1 MANRGEPKMREAI
14 RVAKFE
20 VDSVVG
26 REWKDA
32 NKEWFETMDMCR
44 KAANLYYETWL
55 VWHVQNDSAR
65 KMSEWRAKR
74 REIDERFDRAIASH
88 LDEQTEGG
96 DLSKTDSKAFIAS
109 IEMDRKAALAVH
121 LSECPVACIS
131 APPKG
136 LKPKGKDRQQ
146 YLSNVLYDQ
155 LTERFPRLNA
165 VLATLL
171 MQTLRGSLVSG
182 KAASGS
188 LAKWTSILEHNEGM
202 PMFTKREFPIPFSC
216 ATATLVKIGDECFVD
231 LQMRRVPVEGK
242 SRNALVTDRIKLRM
256 TGKSAKGQLTKF
268 DKIASGEW
276 SFKGSEFTY
285 DKNNKKW
292 FVNLCHQCPSQ
303 VESLNPDK
311 AAYLIP
317 GRNVPFYIRQRGQR
331 KQWLQGRGH
340 HITSMRERVWSKRS
354 ELNSGS
360 KKSSSLR
367 GGHGTKAA
375 MKWRE
380 RWSRTWREFV
390 KRINHHVSKDAVDYC
405 VTNGIG
411 TLYYCKPNG
420 QCSENRCVSGDFK
433 NSTWEFFDLQSKLDY
448 KCKARGVKLVPIE
461 FGKAE
466 SPQSK

>member
-26 REWKDA
+26 QEWKEVLA
-32 NKEWFETMDMCR
+32 RWFATMDFAR
-44 KAANLYYETWL
+44 RAANLYHETWL
-55 VWHVQNDSAR
+55 VWHVRNESAFKITEWLNAR
-65 KMSEWRAKR
+65 KAVG
-74 REIDERFDRAIASH
+74 I
-88 LDEQTEGG
+88 
-96 DLSKTDSKAFIAS
+96 
-109 IEMDRKAALAVH
+109 KAAG
-121 LSECPVACIS
+121 ECPVKCFTPELSKLIYDT
-131 APPKG
+131 
-136 LKPKGKDRQQ
+136 LKTKYANLQIDVVTGIM
-146 YLSNVLYDQ
+146 NVLQ
-155 LTERFPRLNA
+155 KTIS
-165 VLATLL
+165 T
-171 MQTLRGSLVSG
+171 G
-182 KAASGS
+182 KAANGS
-188 LAKWTSILEHNEGM
+188 LPKWTSILLHNEAM
-202 PMFTKREFPIPFSC
+202 PMFTRSFPVPFDKKNAKLIVDGQNRIVELKLWRMPVDGK
-216 ATATLVKIGDECFVD
+216 ATNVAVV
-231 LQMRRVPVEGK
+231 
-242 SRNALVTDRIKLRM
+242 DRIKLRM
-256 TGKSAKGQLTKF
+256 TGKSAKGQLAKF

-360 KKSSSLR
+360 KKSTSLR

-420 QCSENRCVSGDFK
+420 PCSENRCVSGGFK
-433 NSTWEFFDLQSKLDY
+433 NSTWEFHDLQSKLDY

-466 SPQSK
+466 SSQSK